1 MSDHNDPQSRKPS
14 RTVDV
19 PTLLLGVATLLVSV
33 YLLTDAD
40 VWLGARRSAVGTGG
54 RRGRRRTADA
64 GDVDAAAQGQEL
76 TVQPVR
82 QRSRSAMSNT
92 HPSTKLV
99 ITVIASSLCRFT
111 RLARSS
117 SSVRVEMMK

>member
-40 VWLGARRSAVGTGG
+40 VWLAHVDLRWVLAGAAVAVGLLRRR
-54 RRGRRRTADA
+54 RRGRPHRGHLSHA
-64 GDVDAAAQGQEL
+64 GRD
-76 TVQPVR
+76 PVR
-82 QRSRSAMSNT
+82 RRD
-92 HPSTKLV
+92 
-99 ITVIASSLCRFT
+99 RE
-111 RLARSS
+111 RL
-117 SSVRVEMMK
+117 